1 MRGSGPGDGAD
12 ASGIDCQL
20 LTMEGLE
27 AIGHDFNAASIGQ
40 RIVHIHVRHCD
51 IASNAGPCLTAD
63 LRHRP
68 LQGRRP
74 GRQDPG
80 GGTGRPV
87 VTQGIDDATAGA
99 AMGGEGE
106 GHAQSAEQR
115 DAELRA
121 GHS

>member
-27 AIGHDFNAASIGQ
+27 AIGHDFDAASIGQ

-51 IASNAGPCLTAD
+51 IASNAGPCFTAD
-63 LRHRP
+63 LRHRT

-74 GRQDPG
+74 GRQA
-80 GGTGRPV
+80 PV
-87 VTQGIDDATAGA
+87 VAQA
-99 AMGGEGE
+99 ARWSPRASMTPPQVQRLEGEGE
-106 GHAQSAEQR
+106 GHAQSAEQC